1 MYYIF
6 LIFFLHINILL
17 SESIDLIQIEGNI
30 KTKDYIILREI
41 KQKLNNPWS
50 NESIIADKN
59 RIYNLGLFS
68 SVEVD
73 VVTNKADKNIY
84 MISVS
89 EMWYIWPFP
98 IVKYDNRTDQISSYG
113 GGLIHQNFRGRD
125 ENISIGV
132 TSGQVSE
139 YFLWYANPWISGD
152 HNSLDMT
159 IYNQSSEHHV
169 YNIIEQD
176 QGMYVEGGFY
186 KGYSHKFNFWC
197 NYNNKLITNSEFS
210 DTVQSEYSYLDIGSQ
225 YRYDTR
231 DIYIDPNS
239 GIFLDIEFNH
249 SVGFHDTDDMF
260 NIELDFNIYKSFFT
274 YLESVFKYNFFSN
287 IQYSKS
293 ALPIF
298 KKHYIGGSDYVRG
311 YSAIPSSNTI
321 SYATD
326 RIEVDNFIINSIEIQ
341 STLINRKEY
350 FKQVEMGVDFL
361 LFTDYGIGY
370 NLNQPI
376 NWDHALCGYGLGL
389 KIFLMG
395 TVIKF
400 DYALNVHGSS
410 RWHLF

>member
-1 MYYIF
+1 MHYI
-6 LIFFLHINILL
+6 LLLLFLHINILL
-17 SESIDLIQIEGNI
+17 SETIDLIQIEGNA
-30 KTKDYIILREI
+30 KTKEYIILREI
-41 KQKLNNPWS
+41 KQQLNTAWS
-50 NESIIADKN
+50 EESIKIDKN

-68 SVEVD
+68 SVEID
-73 VVTNKADKNIY
+73 VVTNKTDKNIY
-84 MISVS
+84 MITVS

-125 ENISIGV
+125 ENISIGA
-132 TSGQVSE
+132 TAGQVSE

-159 IYNQSSEHHV
+159 IYNQSLDHHV
-169 YNIIEQD
+169 YNIIEED

-186 KGYSHKFNFWC
+186 NGYNHKFNFWLH
-197 NYNNKLITNSEFS
+197 YNNKITTNAELSFPL
-210 DTVQSEYSYLDIGSQ
+210 QKKYSYLRMGSQ

-239 GIFLDIEFNH
+239 GIFFDIELNH
-249 SVGFHDTDDMF
+249 SFGFYDTDDMF
-260 NIELDFNIYKSFFT
+260 NIELDFNIYKSFFS

-293 ALPIF
+293 ELPIF
-298 KKHYIGGSDYVRG
+298 KKHYIGGSDFVRG
-311 YSAIPSSNTI
+311 YLAIPSNNAIPNSTEK
-321 SYATD
+321 
-326 RIEVDNFIINSIEIQ
+326 IEVDNFIINSIEIQ

-350 FKQVEMGVDFL
+350 FKQVEMGIDFV
-361 LFTDYGIGY
+361 LFADYGIGY

-376 NWDHALCGYGLGL
+376 NWDNVLCGYGLGF

-395 TVIKF
+395 AVIKF
-400 DYALNVHGSS
+400 DYALNMHGTSN
-410 RWHLF
+410 WHLF